1 MTPAGIP
8 SYCTSLRQLK
18 KHLIQ
23 SIPENTPNLPAVVV
37 DGSGAQPTRLQ
48 LDDLE
53 FATEL
58 GPDGQGIDKFSR
70 SGPNDS

>member
-1 MTPAGIP
+1 MPVIRAVLEGVIAEGDIDNLERLGGT
-8 SYCTSLRQLK
+8 TV
-18 KHLIQ
+18 
-23 SIPENTPNLPAVVV
+23 LPAVVV